1 MGKTKQ
7 WNVPQSLAIAKAFYF
22 LNHAGK
28 ACLLPFLPLYFR
40 LLGLSATQVGIICGT
55 RAFISL
61 WATPVW
67 AKMAKKYNVRR
78 LVILFALFMTIA
90 CTLSLTV
97 IPPIDEDYTSK
108 FCPGNHTDGAEETG
122 KVNGLIHGSLQGG
135 IGGNTSA
142 DVFNTEEPFQ
152 QPVENMNSG
161 NDLPTEETH
170 VNSTEIAQQ
179 SSSGVSQQTISNAPF
194 LQENLPLD
202 NLPEE
207 LGPQDTSSRKVSVKN
222 ELIDDSMPRAET
234 GGIMNTGSFPEELGT
249 PDDEEKEELLPSEP
263 FFIPKD
269 DSVIDSTKN
278 AANLFDH
285 RSPMKGNTGL
295 SQSTLPETRLPT
307 EKRSRYDE
315 FHQQN
320 ENLETRK
327 DIDKP
332 NKNYY
337 TDFSESNDYPQYV
350 NNNSPVDEETPQ
362 EGKEDVSNLLNYLLT
377 KYQDAQ
383 PEVRE
388 RLLKLSEKFGE
399 KQPDA
404 EGSDKYNEGY
414 EDFENSP
421 YYNEQYG
428 DSYHESPVRGMV
440 HKKSTYHKSVSNREK
455 RATSLMEGL
464 KSIVHELKV
473 EILPLQY
480 RTFLIVLT
488 VIIIGELLT
497 SQVEKIC
504 DDSLY
509 EFLDNLDD
517 IEKYGQQK
525 YWSSLGIAICATG
538 VAALV
543 DNTDCFLNQGINHF
557 MIHFYTFAG
566 VVGLA
571 FLLALFYP
579 IHPVCKEHNQRKIS
593 KSFRLLLT
601 DCRNICY
608 LVTVFVAGCLAASI
622 HNFLFWLVQ
631 DKGGSEIIMGLSV
644 TVSTCAEIPMMF
656 LGNWLI
662 KRVTHAGL
670 VSIAFLG
677 LSVRF
682 LYYSFLWT
690 PWAVVPIELLHSF
703 SYGAFWGA
711 IMGYAEHIS
720 PPGIERTVQA
730 IIAAIYWGLGF
741 GTGSMVSGVIYDKYG
756 VTILYRAACV
766 VSVVW
771 CLGFVLFQ
779 RFAPRKAKMNYSRLL
794 RQTKSNIRVDNTV
807 SSDDE
812 DKEDDDWLEK
822 ALRETERRCEVPLM
836 RQWCP

>member
-108 FCPGNHTDGAEETG
+108 FCPGNHTGGAEETG

-135 IGGNTSA
+135 IGGNMSA

-179 SSSGVSQQTISNAPF
+179 SSSGESQQTISNAPF

-222 ELIDDSMPRAET
+222 GLIDDSMPRAGT
-234 GGIMNTGSFPEELGT
+234 GGMMNTGSFPEELDT

-337 TDFSESNDYPQYV
+337 ADFSESNDYPQYV

-822 ALRETERRCEVPLM
+822 ALRETEKEV
-836 RQWCP
+836 

>member
-55 RAFISL
+55 RAFIGL
-61 WATPVW
+61 GAAPLW
-67 AKMAKKYNVRR
+67 AKMAKKYNIRR

-97 IPPIDEDYTSK
+97 IPPIDEDYTSR
-108 FCPGNHTDGAEETG
+108 FCPGNHTDAAEEIG
-122 KVNGLIHGSLQGG
+122 KVSGLIHGNLQGSMG
-135 IGGNTSA
+135 ENTSTN
-142 DVFNTEEPFQ
+142 VSNTEEPFK
-152 QPVENMNSG
+152 QPANVEKVNSD
-161 NDLPTEETH
+161 NELATEETY
-170 VNSTEIAQQ
+170 VNSTEVALQ
-179 SSSGVSQQTISNAPF
+179 SSGSEAQEIQQTISNAPF
-194 LQENLPLD
+194 LQENYPD
-202 NLPEE
+202 NLPEV
-207 LGPQDTSSRKVSVKN
+207 LGPQDVSIGKVSLTSG
-222 ELIDDSMPRAET
+222 LIDDNLPRVGTE
-234 GGIMNTGSFPEELGT
+234 GIVKTGSSPEELGT
-249 PDDEEKEELLPSEP
+249 PEDKHDLLPSDSFSE
-263 FFIPKD
+263 PKD
-269 DSVIDSTKN
+269 DSVIDSKNN

-285 RSPMKGNTGL
+285 RSSVEGNIQNTGL
-295 SQSTLPETRLPT
+295 SHSTLSAMLPT

-315 FHQQN
+315 FHELN
-320 ENLETRK
+320 ENPDTREDK
-327 DIDKP
+327 EKP
-332 NKNYY
+332 NKNSYNRDY
-337 TDFSESNDYPQYV
+337 SESNDYPQHV
-350 NNNSPVDEETPQ
+350 DHSPADEETTQ
-362 EGKEDVSNLLNYLLT
+362 EGKEGVSGLLSYLLN

-388 RLLKLSEKFGE
+388 RLLKLRDKFGAN
-399 KQPDA
+399 QPDDVN
-404 EGSDKYNEGY
+404 GDIHNEGY
-414 EDFENSP
+414 EDFESSP
-421 YYNEQYG
+421 YYNEQYE
-428 DSYHESPVRGMV
+428 DSYQDSPDRGML
-440 HKKSTYHKSVSNREK
+440 HKKSTYHRSDSNREK
-455 RATSLMEGL
+455 RATSLIEGL

-557 MIHFYTFAG
+557 MIHFYTFSG

-608 LVTVFVAGCLAASI
+608 LVTVFVAGALAATI
-622 HNFLFWLVQ
+622 HNYLFWLVQ

-682 LYYSFLWT
+682 LYYSLLWT

-730 IIAAIYWGLGF
+730 IIAAIYWGVGF

-771 CLGFVLFQ
+771 CLGFILFQ

-822 ALRETERRCEVPLM
+822 ALRETEKEV
-836 RQWCP
+836 

>member
-55 RAFISL
+55 RAFIGL
-61 WATPVW
+61 WAAPVW
-67 AKMAKKYNVRR
+67 AKMAKKYNIRR

-108 FCPGNHTDGAEETG
+108 FCPGNSTDGAEEKGT
-122 KVNGLIHGSLQGG
+122 VTGLIHEGLQGSM
-135 IGGNTSA
+135 GGNTST
-142 DVFNTEEPFQ
+142 DMSNTEEDFQ
-152 QPVENMNSG
+152 QPANGEKIHS
-161 NDLPTEETH
+161 DDELATEETF
-170 VNSTEIAQQ
+170 VNSTEVAQQ
-179 SSSGVSQQTISNAPF
+179 SASQEAISSGPF
-194 LQENLPLD
+194 LQDNRPDNLPEVQDTSDGKVSVTDRLFND
-202 NLPEE
+202 NMPRVGTEHHPEE
-207 LGPQDTSSRKVSVKN
+207 LGP
-222 ELIDDSMPRAET
+222 
-234 GGIMNTGSFPEELGT
+234 PE
-249 PDDEEKEELLPSEP
+249 DNQELLPSDS
-263 FFIPKD
+263 FLIPKD
-269 DSVIDSTKN
+269 DSVMDSEKN
-278 AANLFDH
+278 AANIFDP
-285 RSPMKGNTGL
+285 RSSLEGNIQNTGL
-295 SQSTLPETRLPT
+295 SQSTLSETMLPT
-307 EKRSRYDE
+307 EKRSRYDKL
-315 FHQQN
+315 HQLN
-320 ENLETRK
+320 ENLDTRQ
-327 DIDKP
+327 DKEKP
-332 NKNYY
+332 KEKSYY
-337 TDFSESNDYPQYV
+337 RDYSENNDYPQYV
-350 NNNSPVDEETPQ
+350 DNNSPVDKETTQ
-362 EGKEDVSNLLNYLLT
+362 EGKEDVSGLLNYLLN
-377 KYQDAQ
+377 KYQGTQ
-383 PEVRE
+383 PEVLE
-388 RLLKLSEKFGE
+388 RLLKLRDKFGAQ
-399 KQPDA
+399 KDA
-404 EGSDKYNEGY
+404 ENSDKYNEGY

-421 YYNEQYG
+421 YYSEQYG
-428 DSYHESPVRGMV
+428 DGYQDSADSGMV

-455 RATSLMEGL
+455 RATSLIEGF

-480 RTFLIVLT
+480 RTFLIVLI

-538 VAALV
+538 VTALV

-557 MIHFYTFAG
+557 MIHFYTFSG

-608 LVTVFVAGCLAASI
+608 LLTVFVAGGLASTI
-622 HNFLFWLVQ
+622 HNYLFWLVQ

-682 LYYSFLWT
+682 LYYSLLWT

-756 VTILYRAACV
+756 VAILYRAACI

-812 DKEDDDWLEK
+812 DKEEDDWLER
-822 ALRETERRCEVPLM
+822 ALRENEKEV
-836 RQWCP
+836 